1 MHRSR
6 TSTTT
11 GIVST
16 GTIPAAVP
24 RTYGHIPFG
33 GGPHRCLGDR
43 LAIFQA
49 IVILATVL
57 RSVDLA
63 AVDPRDEPVHFK
75 AGIHIP
81 GNGATVRASRPD

>member
-1 MHRSR
+1 MCNCLVFAP
-6 TSTTT
+6 T
-11 GIVST
+11 
-16 GTIPAAVP
+16 
-24 RTYGHIPFG
+24 TYGHIPFG

-63 AVDPRDEPVHFK
+63 AVDPRDEPVHLK
-75 AGIHIP
+75 AGLHIP
-81 GNGATVRASRPD
+81 GNGATVHASRVG